1 MLGRDM
7 TKYELSRLCKRYRW
21 KRYSHLRKADLLG
34 YISRRL
40 HAIRL
45 IQRWWKRHNQPVNK
59 EDVFTL
65 EPHTQHKRFIFQE
78 GHQRYQFDCKT
89 LLEYMFSTGKF
100 ENPYTRTRLS
110 ERTLNHLQRTFFH
123 HYPYDTSLRYNNNRL
138 SLSRSSNM
146 VDVARSVTFERR
158 EEHENNSTVSFL
170 LQESAVHLNS
180 FLDQIQGQTFEEAA
194 SLIHAY
200 LIPNLT
206 NTAISVLSLN
216 QRRGESWISSLRS
229 VFEDLN
235 RVMMHDLFSAVIESL
250 DDIMQLD

>member
-1 MLGRDM
+1 M
-7 TKYELSRLCKRYRW
+7 TKYELSRLCKRYHW
-21 KRYSHLRKADLLG
+21 KRYSHLRKDDLLG

-40 HAIRL
+40 NAIRR

-65 EPHTQHKRFIFQE
+65 EPHTNHKRFIFQE
-78 GHQRYQFDCKT
+78 GRQRYQFDCRT

-100 ENPYTRTRLS
+100 ENPYTRTPLT
-110 ERTLNHLQRTFFH
+110 ECTLNHLQRTFFH

-138 SLSRSSNM
+138 SLSRSSNIA
-146 VDVARSVTFERR
+146 DVARSVTYERR
-158 EEHENNSTVSFL
+158 LEYENASTVSFL
-170 LQESAVHLNS
+170 LQESAVHFNN
-180 FLDQIQGQTFEEAA
+180 FLDQIQGQTFEEAS

-200 LIPNLT
+200 LIPHLT

-216 QRRGESWISSLRS
+216 PRRGESWISSLRN

-235 RVMMHDLFSAVIESL
+235 RVMMYDLFSAAIRCL
-250 DDIMQLD
+250 DDIMELD